1 MLLMVI
7 TFSHHRITD
16 ELVKFLRYPRREH
29 VEILLPIRMREKI
42 SEIGDDVRSVLV
54 FQCCDVE

>member
-1 MLLMVI
+1 MVI
-7 TFSHHRITD
+7 TVSHHRVMD
-16 ELVKFLRYPRREH
+16 ELEKFLRYPRREH

-42 SEIGDDVRSVLV
+42 SEIGDDVPAVLV